1 MVVIG
6 RGDEQKG
13 FRKAVVKVGCCSKE
27 GRSWDKKQAEEGGGR
42 LSEYGGG
49 RCSECGPL
57 HSGKKP
63 SC

>member
-27 GRSWDKKQAEEGGGR
+27 GIENEILGQEAGR
-42 LSEYGGG
+42 G
-49 RCSECGPL
+49 RGREVVRVWWRQM
-57 HSGKKP
+57 
-63 SC
+63 